1 MNANGGAD
9 RSNEELLGDF
19 KRWLELMDQSG
30 LVSDRS
36 IARALGVN
44 HKLIGGSRTGSAW
57 RDRNAVR
64 RICFVLGEA
73 FWRLTPAEIAAWS
86 DAVAR
91 GERSTAFEMVEAIE
105 SGAYVWDKSADG
117 ESGDGDDA
125 EVVDES
131 MVGDSDADSGIVA
144 DSGVVADSGELADSG
159 ADAVDALRV
168 DGEGDESS
176 DADGVAAAGGIGVAG
191 SASGVGG
198 ISAADSVVPADSMGV
213 ADSVDAADG
222 AGAEADA
229 DGADMADAA
238 GGSSAIDGVDAD
250 SAGADIAGDAALGD
264 AAGDAAPSA
273 PVASA
278 GADGDAAS
286 DAAGDVAGDASV
298 GAGIAEGGVAGVGDS
313 ADAADSVP
321 DASGAAGSGA
331 GAHSGADAA
340 DSGASAGVAGEAAA
354 DIAGDAPDAAAGVGD
369 SAAGGAIG
377 GGVGESAA
385 VGIDSVVSADDGDD
399 DVVSG
404 DAGADSAGAAAASED
419 ASAGD
424 TAAPD
429 GDAPVGDAVDGE
441 DAVPSDVSAVGR
453 GSVRAAGSPPPD
465 GARVMMR
472 GRKRG
477 PFGIFGRRRDVIAGG
492 VSRAGD
498 LGSVSGVSGV
508 SRAGGA
514 AESGVAAGAAHSAG
528 AGDAPGGNMGDTA
541 ASGGDAAADAA
552 AVTDAAADVGAD
564 ASADAGVGEGA
575 DMGADADADATSA
588 DWTASVGAD
597 PGILDIRRRME
608 QWTKKID
615 GDAAK
620 AEWEAREDPEGEIA
634 ALRRAVE
641 QADSVDVIARCSA
654 GPVLREIP
662 GLSLEDARTSALM
675 KIDGWTPTGGG
686 DKPPG
691 LYGDAPLL
699 FHLGVECSYADE
711 GARAVAF
718 APNLAYEDEV
728 GYSAVRLRYGL
739 TPYDRMAR
747 YFCEDYLARPKR
759 AGFYRHSNRL
769 PERPYPDSDWF
780 FGCAG
785 LPRPGGVWMPS
796 IAEVAAFYYMV
807 KEMIEGFVGTAGEE
821 SEYVE
826 HLRLLLLECQYLLF
840 DPDYWITM
848 HYHQEGK
855 SIGGSTRVF
864 ERQTLADQIR
874 ITDNALARLRRRRL
888 RRRALRFA
896 WRALSWPARA
906 AWRRL
911 RGRGDAEI
919 PEDALGEV
927 VGESADVGLRWAERD
942 RTRWYEPG
950 VGALSDQGDAWLA
963 QLPDAMAEVWGGV
976 ARPRVRSVPGPG
988 ERRYRHGKWRIPR
1001 KLS

>member
-1 MNANGGAD
+1 MNQNGGIEP
-9 RSNEELLGDF
+9 SNEELLGNF

-44 HKLIGGSRTGSAW
+44 HKLIGGARTGSAW

-64 RICFVLGEA
+64 RVCFVLGEA
-73 FWRLTPAEIAAWS
+73 FWRLTPEDMAEWS

-91 GERSTAFEMVEAIE
+91 GERSTAFEMMEAIE
-105 SGAYVWDKSADG
+105 SGSYVGEDALADG
-117 ESGDGDDA
+117 DSGAADDSDVDSGEFSDRADSGDLA
-125 EVVDES
+125 
-131 MVGDSDADSGIVA
+131 DSDADVA
-144 DSGVVADSGELADSG
+144 DS
-159 ADAVDALRV
+159 LRV
-168 DGEGDESS
+168 D
-176 DADGVAAAGGIGVAG
+176 ADGAESAGSGGIAPADSVSAAGSAGVADRASAAGGVA
-191 SASGVGG
+191 
-198 ISAADSVVPADSMGV
+198 P
-213 ADSVDAADG
+213 ADSVDAMDSVAPADSVDADG
-222 AGAEADA
+222 DAGAVADIADA
-229 DGADMADAA
+229 DA
-238 GGSSAIDGVDAD
+238 GSSAG
-250 SAGADIAGDAALGD
+250 SAGADSVDADISDDVAIGDVAQGADAASADADSVSAPD
-264 AAGDAAPSA
+264 AAGDAPEG
-273 PVASA
+273 V
-278 GADGDAAS
+278 
-286 DAAGDVAGDASV
+286 
-298 GAGIAEGGVAGVGDS
+298 GIADGGVAGAGVAAAAEGAEGAVAGAPDGASVTDS
-313 ADAADSVP
+313 ADVAAYAP
-321 DASGAAGSGA
+321 
-331 GAHSGADAA
+331 SGADAA
-340 DSGASAGVAGEAAA
+340 DSGVSAVLDGGAAA
-354 DIAGDAPDAAAGVGD
+354 ARAGDAADAAAGAGD
-369 SAAGGAIG
+369 SAAGGATGADAG
-377 GGVGESAA
+377 GFAAAGV
-385 VGIDSVVSADDGDD
+385 DLVVSADDGDD
-399 DVVSG
+399 VVSG
-404 DAGADSAGAAAASED
+404 D

-424 TAAPD
+424 TASEDA
-429 GDAPVGDAVDGE
+429 GDTAAAGVGDTGAHVGDAAGDEGVM
-441 DAVPSDVSAVGR
+441 PSDVSAAGHS
-453 GSVRAAGSPPPD
+453 SVRAAGTPPRD
-465 GARVMMR
+465 GAVGTLGVMR

-477 PFGIFGRRRDVIAGG
+477 LFGIFGRRRDVVISG

-498 LGSVSGVSGV
+498 LGSVTGVSGV
-508 SRAGGA
+508 SRVGGA
-514 AESGVAAGAAHSAG
+514 AGASSAG
-528 AGDAPGGNMGDTA
+528 ADDAPSGDAGATA
-541 ASGGDAAADAA
+541 ASSGDAGVA
-552 AVTDAAADVGAD
+552 GAD
-564 ASADAGVGEGA
+564 ASADAGA
-575 DMGADADADATSA
+575 GADAGDESLRFDGLG
-588 DWTASVGAD
+588 VD

-608 QWTKKID
+608 QWTKKVD

-634 ALRRAVE
+634 YLRRAVE
-641 QADSVDVIARCSA
+641 QADSVDVIAQCCA

-662 GLSLEDARTSALM
+662 ELSLEDARTAALM

-780 FGCAG
+780 FGCTG

-888 RRRALRFA
+888 RRRALRFVL
-896 WRALSWPARA
+896 RALSWPARA
-906 AWRRL
+906 LWRRL
-911 RGRGDAEI
+911 RGRRDADI

-927 VGESADVGLRWAERD
+927 VGESSVGLRWAERD

-950 VGALSDQGDAWLA
+950 VGALSDQGDGWLA

-976 ARPRVRSVPGPG
+976 ARPRVRSVPGEG

>member
-1 MNANGGAD
+1 MAERIEGFRGAGYGND
-9 RSNEELLGDF
+9 ELLANF
-19 KRWLELMDQSG
+19 KRWVLLMGQAG
-30 LVSDRS
+30 VSDRAMS
-36 IARALGVN
+36 RALGVN
-44 HKLIGGSRTGSAW
+44 HRTIGTARDVSSW
-57 RDRNAVR
+57 RDNNAAR
-64 RICFVLGEA
+64 RVCYAFGELIWTLSA
-73 FWRLTPAEIAAWS
+73 DDVQAWG
-86 DAVAR
+86 DAVVA
-91 GERSTAFEMVEAIE
+91 GERETALAMTEALE
-105 SGAYVWDKSADG
+105 
-117 ESGDGDDA
+117 
-125 EVVDES
+125 
-131 MVGDSDADSGIVA
+131 
-144 DSGVVADSGELADSG
+144 
-159 ADAVDALRV
+159 R
-168 DGEGDESS
+168 
-176 DADGVAAAGGIGVAG
+176 AAAGVD
-191 SASGVGG
+191 SDSG
-198 ISAADSVVPADSMGV
+198 AADSVGAVDTGSVAPDAAPDGADSVSAGDGGSAPVVDGSSADIGAGSAAVAADVAGAAVGDAV
-213 ADSVDAADG
+213 ADSVNAGVDAATSEDSAGAANGADVSSAAGGVNAFDG
-222 AGAEADA
+222 AGADSADA
-229 DGADMADAA
+229 IDSALDDSADVATTGNAGRDATARGAD
-238 GGSSAIDGVDAD
+238 
-250 SAGADIAGDAALGD
+250 
-264 AAGDAAPSA
+264 APSA
-273 PVASA
+273 GV
-278 GADGDAAS
+278 DGDAAS
-286 DAAGDVAGDASV
+286 GAAGDASGEAAM
-298 GAGIAEGGVAGVGDS
+298 GAGIAEGGAGGAGG
-313 ADAADSVP
+313 ADAV
-321 DASGAAGSGA
+321 GAAGSA
-331 GAHSGADAA
+331 ADAPSGVDA
-340 DSGASAGVAGEAAA
+340 ANGGASAGVDGGVAA
-354 DIAGDAPDAAAGVGD
+354 DIAGDAPDAAAGAGD

-377 GGVGESAA
+377 ADADGDAARGV
-385 VGIDSVVSADDGDD
+385 DSVVSADDGDD
-399 DVVSG
+399 DMVGG
-404 DAGADSAGAAAASED
+404 DAVADSEDAAASSED

-424 TAAPD
+424 TAASD
-429 GDAPVGDAVDGE
+429 GDAPVGDAADGE

-453 GSVRAAGSPPPD
+453 GSVRAAGAPPPD
-465 GARVMMR
+465 GARVVMR

-477 PFGIFGRRRDVIAGG
+477 PFGIFGRRRDMVAGG
-492 VSRAGD
+492 VSRVGD

-552 AVTDAAADVGAD
+552 AVTDAAADMGAD
-564 ASADAGVGEGA
+564 ASVDAVLGEEA

-641 QADSVDVIARCSA
+641 QADSVDVIAHCSA

-807 KEMIEGFVGTAGEE
+807 KEMIEGYVGTAGEE

-896 WRALSWPARA
+896 WRGLSWPARA

-927 VGESADVGLRWAERD
+927 VGESAAVGLRWAERD

-950 VGALSDQGDAWLA
+950 VGALSDQGDGWLA

>member
-1 MNANGGAD
+1 MNQNGGIEP
-9 RSNEELLGDF
+9 SNEELLGNF

-44 HKLIGGSRTGSAW
+44 HKLIGGARTGSAW

-64 RICFVLGEA
+64 RVCFVLGEA
-73 FWRLTPAEIAAWS
+73 FWRLTPEDMAEWS

-91 GERSTAFEMVEAIE
+91 GERSTAFEMMEAIE
-105 SGAYVWDKSADG
+105 SGSYVGEDTSVDG
-117 ESGDGDDA
+117 DSGSDDDSVVDSGEFSDRVDSGDFA
-125 EVVDES
+125 
-131 MVGDSDADSGIVA
+131 DSDAA
-144 DSGVVADSGELADSG
+144 
-159 ADAVDALRV
+159 DALRV
-168 DGEGDESS
+168 D
-176 DADGVAAAGGIGVAG
+176 ADGAESAGSGGIAPAGSVSAAG
-191 SASGVGG
+191 SAGVADRASG
-198 ISAADSVVPADSMGV
+198 ADSVAP
-213 ADSVDAADG
+213 ADSVDADISG
-222 AGAEADA
+222 
-229 DGADMADAA
+229 DAA
-238 GGSSAIDGVDAD
+238 GEVASSAHMASVDAD
-250 SAGADIAGDAALGD
+250 SDVAPD
-264 AAGDAAPSA
+264 AAGDAS
-273 PVASA
+273 V
-278 GADGDAAS
+278 
-286 DAAGDVAGDASV
+286 GDASGDAPE
-298 GAGIAEGGVAGVGDS
+298 GAGIAEGGIAGAGVATATEGAVAGAPDGAGVAGS
-313 ADAADSVP
+313 ADVAADAP
-321 DASGAAGSGA
+321 
-331 GAHSGADAA
+331 SGADAA
-340 DSGASAGVAGEAAA
+340 DSGVSAVLDGGAAV
-354 DIAGDAPDAAAGVGD
+354 DLAGDAADVAAGAGD
-369 SAAGGAIG
+369 SAAGGVTGADADG
-377 GGVGESAA
+377 FAAAGV
-385 VGIDSVVSADDGDD
+385 DSVVSVDDGDD

-404 DAGADSAGAAAASED
+404 DA
-419 ASAGD
+419 SAGD
-424 TAAPD
+424 TASEDA
-429 GDAPVGDAVDGE
+429 GDTAAAGAGDTAAHVGDAVGDEG
-441 DAVPSDVSAVGR
+441 VMPSDVSAAGHS
-453 GSVRAAGSPPPD
+453 SVRAAGTPLSASD
-465 GARVMMR
+465 GSVRGVVR

-477 PFGIFGRRRDVIAGG
+477 PFGIFGRRRDVVVSG

-508 SRAGGA
+508 SRAGDAADGRGSVSGA
-514 AESGVAAGAAHSAG
+514 PRAGGSSAPSGG
-528 AGDAPGGNMGDTA
+528 AGESA
-541 ASGGDAAADAA
+541 ASGGDTG
-552 AVTDAAADVGAD
+552 VTGAD
-564 ASADAGVGEGA
+564 ASADAGSSAGAGVGA
-575 DMGADADADATSA
+575 DVGAGADAGDESLRFD
-588 DWTASVGAD
+588 DLGVD

-608 QWTKKID
+608 QWTKKVD

-641 QADSVDVIARCSA
+641 QADSVDVIAQCCA

-747 YFCEDYLARPKR
+747 YFCKDYLVRPKR

-780 FGCAG
+780 FGCTG

-826 HLRLLLLECQYLLF
+826 YLRLLLLECQYLLF

-888 RRRALRFA
+888 RRRVARFVL
-896 WRALSWPARA
+896 RALSWPARA

-911 RGRGDAEI
+911 RGRRDADI
-919 PEDALGEV
+919 SDDALGEV
-927 VGESADVGLRWAERD
+927 VGESSVGLRWAERD

-950 VGALSDQGDAWLA
+950 VGALSDQGDGWLA

-976 ARPRVRSVPGPG
+976 ARPRVRSVPGEG